1 MSLFIYGRLSSA
13 RFVIGALHGVRS
25 ALTEE
30 GVRKDEMAF
39 LFRRSIL
46 ADSVSSLSKI
56 EI

>member
-30 GVRKDEMAF
+30 GVREGRNGVSIPSQYP
-39 LFRRSIL
+39 RR
-46 ADSVSSLSKI
+46 
-56 EI
+56 